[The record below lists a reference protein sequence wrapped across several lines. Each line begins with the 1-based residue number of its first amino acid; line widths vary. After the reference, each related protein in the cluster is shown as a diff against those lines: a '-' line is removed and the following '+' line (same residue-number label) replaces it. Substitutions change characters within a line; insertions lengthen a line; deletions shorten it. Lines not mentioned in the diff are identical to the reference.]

1 LKFKQSIYSS
11 TPKLF
16 TKKQNT
22 LILEWLK
29 VNITGKK
36 SVSFIVIVSLF
47 AVLISGCIGND
58 GELSS
63 NIAGPCSG
71 QVSSSGDE
79 FLILAPKML
88 FSGGES
94 SITMAAFSDNEP
106 VTRCV
111 EYTLTDEDSNEIPLV
126 QVSTSES
133 GNVVASFEVPDVEE
147 GTYVLT
153 AKPSGFDTEFKA
165 TVEVVKNN
173 PLFIETDKPI
183 YKPGQMIHGRI
194 LSLNNN
200 LIPVQE
206 NITVE
211 ITDAKGI
218 KVFKEELNSN
228 EYGVASFNLPLASEL
243 NLGTWKI
250 SAKAGGSSSMVDLQV
265 DKYVLPKFDVSLET
279 PQEWFL
285 VSDEITGTVSAN
297 YFFGKEVE
305 GDVLVEASRYVG
317 EWEQYATFSG
327 TLENGSVEFELP
339 EVEYATGTYGAGGQA
354 SLMLNVTVTD
364 TGNHSETTNKL
375 LTISEAPLVIQLI
388 PESSVIKPG
397 MPLQVLVVTKDPGG
411 NPVDTE
417 VTVETRIRDDS
428 YESTNDEF
436 TLNTDG
442 GVAMLELDIPND
454 STNLYMAAYADDAWV
469 SESLNAAYSPSASF
483 IHITQTSEGIPE
495 VGDIISFHVYST
507 NPGTVFY
514 DVFANGRT
522 VYSATSDESD
532 ISIPVTPQMSP
543 QAKVV
548 AYMINPNSEVSVDV
562 LPFDVEFSAQVDLT
576 SSFDTESA
584 EPGDNVTVDFDAGS
598 KSMIG
603 FSIVDESVY
612 ALSEG
617 RLNLKQVFDEL
628 EKRFMEPMSESHPY
642 WYMEGAYDAL
652 DNAGMVVMASPGI
665 EVPRSEVNDFEMDG
679 FAGGMVKG
687 EFVVADEAMEE
698 VAEMPTMEAPTD
710 SADSIPEEEGG
721 ELAEVQRV
729 RQFFPETW
737 VWMPELLTD
746 DAGLASLDLTAP
758 DSITTWRL
766 HAVSSGP
773 DGIGISE
780 SSLTVFQDFF
790 VDPDLPY
797 SVTRGE
803 TFPVQVQVYN
813 YLDTEQDVKLTLS
826 GADWFD
832 IIGDD
837 VQTVTVDA
845 NGVGYASFTIS
856 PTEVG
861 KKIIEITG
869 QTTERADAVRKD
881 IIVEAEGATR
891 ELVDNG
897 VLSNGS
903 VELDATLPADIV
915 PDSEKVL
922 VSFTPSI
929 VAQSISGVD
938 DLLGMPYGCGEQN
951 MMLFSTDVEVLR
963 YLKATG
969 QDNPE
974 VRAKAEMYIITGY
987 QRELTYRHNDG
998 SFSAFGES
1006 DESGSLWLTSFVLS
1020 QFSGAR
1026 DVTTIDENILS
1037 ESADWIESYQQED
1050 GSWEQVG
1057 FVIHQDMMGGV
1068 SGTYALTSYV
1078 TLALNEYGSASPVV
1092 MANAQKYLEDNLASQ
1107 DDPYALAIG
1116 TLVLQKLDSPFADKA
1131 LNDLL
1136 AISKQDDDGTYW
1148 GYGDGAVPMPYED
1161 IGYSYLV
1168 PSSKNVETTAYATL
1182 ALIEAKNPIAIS
1194 SLKWISAQRN
1204 SNGGFS
1210 STQDTVMAFRALM
1223 SAAASAGRDIDAT
1236 VHVIA
1241 DGTEIKS
1248 VEVNQQNFD
1257 VVQIIEIPEGTSEL
1271 KLEMEGTGDLNFQLV
1286 RRFNVILPDAIE
1298 QNEIEL
1304 DVEYDSTDV
1313 AVNDIVTVNARVKYN
1328 GIRGIAGSITSSGMM
1343 IVDLAVPTGFSP
1355 VPSSLEALKEENL
1368 ITRYEIAGRKVIL
1381 YIDDM
1386 QPGEELVLSMQV
1398 KALFPVKAIVSESK
1412 AYSYYNPEVVAE
1424 AKGMDVTVV

>member
-1 LKFKQSIYSS
+1 MNLK
-11 TPKLF
+11 
-16 TKKQNT
+16 
-22 LILEWLK
+22 
-29 VNITGKK
+29 GKK
-36 SVSFIVIVSLF
+36 TGSLIVIVSLF
-47 AVLISGCIGND
+47 AVIIAVIISGCIGGSD
-58 GELSS
+58 DLAS
-63 NIAGPCSG
+63 NIAGQCGG
-71 QVSSSGDE
+71 QVASSGDE

-94 SITMAAFSDNEP
+94 SVTMAAFSENQP
-106 VTRCV
+106 VERCV
-111 EYTLTDEDSNEIPLV
+111 EYTLTDSNSNEISLV
-126 QVSTSES
+126 QASTSDS

-147 GTYVLT
+147 GTYTLT
-153 AKPSGFDTEFKA
+153 AKPTGYDTEFEA
-165 TVEVVKNN
+165 TVEVVNNN

-183 YKPGQMIHGRI
+183 YKPGQTIHGRI

-200 LIPVQE
+200 LVPVQE
-206 NITVE
+206 DITVE
-211 ITDAKGI
+211 ITDSKGI
-218 KVFKEELNSN
+218 KVFKKELKSN
-228 EYGVASFNLPLASEL
+228 EYGVASFDLPLASEL
-243 NLGTWKI
+243 NLGTWKVT
-250 SAKAGGSSSMVDLQV
+250 ATAGDSSSMVDIQV

-327 TLENGSVEFELP
+327 TLKNGSVEFELP
-339 EVEYATGTYGAGGQA
+339 EVEYAAGTYGAGGQA

-364 TGNHSETTNKL
+364 TGNHSESTNKL
-375 LTISEAPLVIQLI
+375 LTISQSPLVIQLI
-388 PESSVIKPG
+388 PESSTIKPG
-397 MPLQVLVVTKDPGG
+397 MPLQVLVVTQDPGG

-417 VTVETRIRDDS
+417 VSVEARLSDDS

-436 TLNTDG
+436 TVSTDG
-442 GVAMLELDIPND
+442 GVAMIELEIPVNSTRLDI
-454 STNLYMAAYADDAWV
+454 SAHADDVWAN
-469 SESLNAAYSPSASF
+469 EELNAAYSPSASF
-483 IHITQTSEGIPE
+483 IHITQTSEGVPE
-495 VGDIISFHVYST
+495 VGDTISFHVYST
-507 NPGTVFY
+507 NPGTVYY

-532 ISIPVTPQMSP
+532 INIPVTPQMSP
-543 QAKVV
+543 QAKIVV
-548 AYMINPNSEVSVDV
+548 YMINPNSEVSVDV
-562 LPFDVEFSAQVDLT
+562 LPFDVEFSTRVDLS
-576 SSFDTESA
+576 SSFDTETA
-584 EPGDNVTVDFDAGS
+584 EPGENVTVGFDAGTR
-598 KSMIG
+598 SMIG

-617 RLNLKQVFDEL
+617 RFNLKQVFDEL
-628 EKRFMEPMSESHPY
+628 EKRFMEPMAESHPY
-642 WYMEGAYDAL
+642 WYQEGAYDII

-665 EVPRSEVNDFEMDG
+665 EVPRAEVEEFEVVAFAGAVDKAMDG
-679 FAGGMVKG
+679 IVM
-687 EFVVADEAMEE
+687 EEEAVEE
-698 VAEMPTMEAPTD
+698 VAEMPMMEEPTD
-710 SADSIPEEEGG
+710 SAEGDDGG

-766 HAVSSGP
+766 HAVSSSP
-773 DGIGISE
+773 EGIGISE

-803 TFPVQVQVYN
+803 QFPVQVQVYN
-813 YLDTEQDVKLTLS
+813 YLDDEQDVKLTLS
-826 GADWFD
+826 QADWFD

-861 KKIIEITG
+861 KQVVEITG
-869 QTTERADAVRKD
+869 QTTERADAVRKA

-891 ELVDNG
+891 EVVDNG

-915 PDSEKVL
+915 PDSEMIL

-929 VAQSISGVD
+929 VAQSINGVD

-987 QRELTYRHNDG
+987 QRELTYRHSDG

-1037 ESADWIESYQQED
+1037 ESADWIESHQLED
-1050 GSWEQVG
+1050 GSWEPVG

-1068 SGTYALTSYV
+1068 SGTYALTAYI
-1078 TLALNEYGSASPVV
+1078 TLALEEYGSASPDV
-1092 MANAQKYLEDNLASQ
+1092 MQKAQTYLEDNLASQ

-1116 TLVLQKLDSPFADKA
+1116 TLALQKINSSMADEA
-1131 LNDLL
+1131 LTELL
-1136 AISKQDDDGTYW
+1136 AISKKDDDGTYW
-1148 GYGDGAVPMPYED
+1148 GYGDGAVPAPHED
-1161 IGYSYLV
+1161 YGYGYMA

-1182 ALIEAKNPIAIS
+1182 ALIEANNPTATS
-1194 SLKWISAQRN
+1194 SLKWIAAQRN

-1223 SAAASAGRDIDAT
+1223 GAAASAGRDIDAT

-1241 DGTEIKS
+1241 DDTEIKS

-1257 VVQIIEIPEGTSEL
+1257 VVQIIEIPDGVSDVRLSLEGI
-1271 KLEMEGTGDLNFQLV
+1271 GDLNYQLV
-1286 RRFNVILPDAIE
+1286 RRFNVILPDVIE

-1313 AVNDIVTVNARVKYN
+1313 SVNDVVTVNAHIKYN
-1328 GIRGIAGSITSSGMM
+1328 GITGIDGTTSSSGMM

-1355 VPSSLEALKEENL
+1355 VASSLEATKASEEK
-1368 ITRYEIAGRKVIL
+1368 ITRYEIAGRKVIF

-1386 QPGEELVLSMQV
+1386 QPGEELDLSMQV
-1398 KALFPVKAIVSESK
+1398 QAKFPVKAIVSESK

-1424 AKGMDVTVV
+1424 AKGMNVTVV

>member
-1 LKFKQSIYSS
+1 MNLK
-11 TPKLF
+11 
-16 TKKQNT
+16 
-22 LILEWLK
+22 
-29 VNITGKK
+29 GKK
-36 SVSFIVIVSLF
+36 TGSLIVIVSLF
-47 AVLISGCIGND
+47 AVIISGCIGSNTD
-58 GELSS
+58 TGLPS
-63 NIAGPCSG
+63 NIAGPCG
-71 QVSSSGDE
+71 NQVSATGDE
-79 FLILAPKML
+79 FFILAPKML

-94 SITMAAFSDNEP
+94 SVTMAAFSENQP
-106 VTRCV
+106 VERCV
-111 EYTLTDEDSNEIPLV
+111 EYTLTDEDNNEITLV
-126 QVSTSES
+126 QASTSES
-133 GNVVASFEVPDVEE
+133 GNVVATFEVPDVEE

-153 AKPSGFDTEFKA
+153 AKPSGVETEFKA
-165 TVEVVKNN
+165 TVDVVKNN

-183 YKPGQMIHGRI
+183 YKPGQTIHGRI
-194 LSLNNN
+194 VSLNNN
-200 LIPVQE
+200 LVPVQE
-206 NITVE
+206 DITVE
-211 ITDAKGI
+211 IMDAKGI
-218 KVFKEELNSN
+218 KVFKEELRSN
-228 EYGVASFNLPLASEL
+228 EYGVVSFDLPLASEL
-243 NLGTWKI
+243 NLGTWKVT
-250 SAKAGGSSSMVDLQV
+250 AKAGDSSSMVDIQV

-327 TLENGSVEFELP
+327 TLENGTIEFELP
-339 EVEYATGTYGAGGQA
+339 EVEYAAGTYGAGGQA

-364 TGNHSETTNKL
+364 TGNHSESTNKL
-375 LTISEAPLVIQLI
+375 LTIAESPLVLQLI
-388 PESSVIKPG
+388 PESSTIKPG
-397 MPLQVLVVTKDPGG
+397 MPLQVLIVTKDPGG

-417 VTVETRIRDDS
+417 VTVETGLRDDT
-428 YESTNDEF
+428 YEYTNDEF
-436 TLNTDG
+436 TVNTEG
-442 GVAMLELDIPND
+442 GVSMLELDIPEN
-454 STNLYMAAYADDAWV
+454 STSLDISAHADDARAN
-469 SESLNAAYSPSASF
+469 EYLYAAYSPSASF
-483 IHITQTSEGIPE
+483 IHITQTSDGVPE
-495 VGDIISFHVYST
+495 VGDTISFHVYST

-522 VYSATSDESD
+522 VYSATSDAAD

-562 LPFDVEFSAQVDLT
+562 LPFDVEFSTQVDLS
-576 SSFDTESA
+576 SSFSSETA
-584 EPGDNVTVDFDAGS
+584 EPGDDVTVDFDAGS
-598 KSMIG
+598 RSMIG

-628 EKRFMEPMSESHPY
+628 EKRFMEPQAESHPS
-642 WYMEGAYDAL
+642 WYPEGAYDTL
-652 DNAGMVVMASPGI
+652 YNEGMVVMASPGI
-665 EVPRSEVNDFEMDG
+665 DVPQARYYDYQKTGREVAIDG
-679 FAGGMVKG
+679 ANFAGFMMDVEEEMVM
-687 EFVVADEAMEE
+687 DEAPMMEIPT
-698 VAEMPTMEAPTD
+698 VAETD
-710 SADSIPEEEGG
+710 SAPMAGGG

-746 DAGLASLDLTAP
+746 EKGLASVDLNAP

-766 HAVSSGP
+766 HAVSTGP
-773 DGIGISE
+773 EGIGISE

-803 TFPVQVQVYN
+803 EFPVQVQVYN
-813 YLDTEQDVKLTLS
+813 YLDAEQDVKLTLS
-826 GADWFD
+826 GAEWFR

-837 VQTVTVDA
+837 VQTVTVDG

-856 PTEVG
+856 PTKVG
-861 KKIIEITG
+861 KQIVEITG

-891 ELVDNG
+891 EIVDNG

-915 PDSEKVL
+915 SDSEKIL

-987 QRELTYRHNDG
+987 QRELTYRHSDG

-1026 DVTTIDENILS
+1026 DVTTIDESILS
-1037 ESADWIESYQQED
+1037 DSADWIESYQQED

-1068 SGTYALTSYV
+1068 SGTYALTAYT
-1078 TLALNEYGSASPVV
+1078 TLALEEYGSASPVV
-1092 MANAQKYLEDNLASQ
+1092 MAKAQKYLEDNLAGQ

-1116 TLVLQKLDSPFADKA
+1116 TLALQKLNSPVADEA
-1131 LNDLL
+1131 LTELL
-1136 AISKQDDDGTYW
+1136 AISKQDDDGMYW
-1148 GYGDGAVPMPYED
+1148 GYGSGDVKLPYEYG
-1161 IGYSYLV
+1161 GYGFIA

-1182 ALIEAKNPIAIS
+1182 ALIEANNPSATS
-1194 SLKWISAQRN
+1194 SLKWIAAQRN

-1241 DGTEIKS
+1241 DGTEIRS
-1248 VEVNQQNFD
+1248 VEVNPKNFD
-1257 VVQIIEIPEGTSEL
+1257 VVQIIEIPDGTSKVEL
-1271 KLEMEGTGDLNFQLV
+1271 ELEGTGDLNYQLV
-1286 RRFNVILPDAIE
+1286 RRFNVILPDVVE

-1313 AVNDIVTVNARVKYN
+1313 SVNDIVTVNAHIKYN
-1328 GIRGIAGSITSSGMM
+1328 GITGIDGTTSSSGMM

-1355 VPSSLEALKEENL
+1355 VTSSLEAAKASEDK
-1368 ITRYEIAGRKVIL
+1368 ITRYEIAGRKVIF

-1386 QPGEELVLSMQV
+1386 QPGEELNFNMQV
-1398 KALFPVKAIVSESK
+1398 QALFPVKAVVSESK

-1424 AKGMDVTVV
+1424 VKGMNVTVV

>member
-1 LKFKQSIYSS
+1 MNF
-11 TPKLF
+11 
-16 TKKQNT
+16 
-22 LILEWLK
+22 
-29 VNITGKK
+29 TGKK
-36 SVSFIVIVSLF
+36 KGSLILLVSMATIF
-47 AVLISGCIGND
+47 AALISGCIGSNTD
-58 GELSS
+58 TGLPS
-63 NIAGPCSG
+63 NIAGPCG
-71 QVSSSGDE
+71 NQVSATGDE
-79 FLILAPKML
+79 FFILAPKML

-94 SITMAAFSDNEP
+94 SVTMAAFSDNEP
-106 VTRCV
+106 VERCV
-111 EYTLTDEDSNEIPLV
+111 EYTLTDENDNEVTLV
-126 QVSTSES
+126 QASTSES
-133 GNVVASFEVPDVEE
+133 GNVVATFEVPDVEE

-153 AKPSGFDTEFKA
+153 AKPSGVETEFKA
-165 TVEVVKNN
+165 TVDVVKNN

-183 YKPGQMIHGRI
+183 YKPGQTIHGRI
-194 LSLNNN
+194 VSLNNN
-200 LIPVQE
+200 LVPVQE

-211 ITDAKGI
+211 IMDAKGI
-218 KVFKEELNSN
+218 KVFKEELRSN
-228 EYGVASFNLPLASEL
+228 EYGVVSFDLPLASEL
-243 NLGTWKI
+243 NLGTWKVT
-250 SAKAGGSSSMVDLQV
+250 AKAGDSSSMVDIQV

-285 VSDEITGTVSAN
+285 VSDEITGTVSAS

-317 EWEQYATFSG
+317 EWEKYATFSS
-327 TLENGSVEFELP
+327 TLENGTIEFELP
-339 EVEYATGTYGAGGQA
+339 EVEYAAGTYGAGGQA

-364 TGNHSETTNKL
+364 TGNHSESTNKL
-375 LTISEAPLVIQLI
+375 LTIAESPLVLQLI
-388 PESSVIKPG
+388 PESSTIKPG
-397 MPLQVLVVTKDPGG
+397 MPLQVLIVTKDPGG

-417 VTVETRIRDDS
+417 VTVETGLRDDT
-428 YESTNDEF
+428 YEYTNDEF
-436 TLNTDG
+436 TVNTEG
-442 GVAMLELDIPND
+442 GVSMLELDIPEN
-454 STNLYMAAYADDAWV
+454 STSLDISAHADDARAN
-469 SESLNAAYSPSASF
+469 EYLYAAYSPSASF
-483 IHITQTSEGIPE
+483 IHITQTSDGVPE
-495 VGDIISFHVYST
+495 VGDTISFHVYST

-522 VYSATSDESD
+522 VYSATSDEAD

-543 QAKVV
+543 QAKVI

-562 LPFDVEFSAQVDLT
+562 LPFDVEFSTQVDLS
-576 SSFDTESA
+576 SSFSSETA
-584 EPGDNVTVDFDAGS
+584 EPGDDVTVDFDAGS
-598 KSMIG
+598 KAMIG

-628 EKRFMEPMSESHPY
+628 EKRFMEPQAESHPS
-642 WYMEGAYDAL
+642 WYSEGAYDTL
-652 DNAGMVVMASPGI
+652 YNEGMVVMASPGI
-665 EVPRSEVNDFEMDG
+665 DVPQARYYDYQKTGREVAIDG
-679 FAGGMVKG
+679 ANFAGFMMDVEEEMVM
-687 EFVVADEAMEE
+687 DEAPMMEIPTE
-698 VAEMPTMEAPTD
+698 EAVAEPMAG
-710 SADSIPEEEGG
+710 GG

-746 DAGLASLDLTAP
+746 ENGLASVDLNAP
-758 DSITTWRL
+758 DSITTWRM
-766 HAVSSGP
+766 HAVSTGP
-773 DGIGISE
+773 EGIGISE
-780 SSLTVFQDFF
+780 SSFTVFQDFF

-803 TFPVQVQVYN
+803 EFPVQVQVYN

-826 GADWFD
+826 GADWFR

-837 VQTVTVDA
+837 VQTVTVDG

-856 PTEVG
+856 PTKVG
-861 KKIIEITG
+861 KQIVEITG

-891 ELVDNG
+891 EIVDNG

-915 PDSEKVL
+915 SDSEKIL

-987 QRELTYRHNDG
+987 QRELTYRHSDG
-998 SFSAFGES
+998 SFSAFGET

-1026 DVTTIDENILS
+1026 DITTIDESILS
-1037 ESADWIESYQQED
+1037 DSANWIESYQQED

-1068 SGTYALTSYV
+1068 SGTYALTAYT
-1078 TLALNEYGSASPVV
+1078 TLALEEYGSASPVV
-1092 MANAQKYLEDNLASQ
+1092 MAKAQKYLEDNLAGQ

-1116 TLVLQKLDSPFADKA
+1116 TLALQKLNSPVADEA
-1131 LNDLL
+1131 LTELL
-1136 AISKQDDDGTYW
+1136 AISKQDDDGMYW
-1148 GYGDGAVPMPYED
+1148 GYGSGDVKLPYEYG
-1161 IGYSYLV
+1161 GYGFIA

-1182 ALIEAKNPIAIS
+1182 ALIEAKNPSATS
-1194 SLKWISAQRN
+1194 SLKWIAAQRN

-1210 STQDTVMAFRALM
+1210 STQDTVMAFRALT

-1241 DGTEIKS
+1241 DGTEIRS
-1248 VEVNQQNFD
+1248 VEVNPKNFD
-1257 VVQIIEIPEGTSEL
+1257 VVQIIEIPGGTSKVEL
-1271 KLEMEGTGDLNFQLV
+1271 ELEGTGDLNYQLV
-1286 RRFNVILPDAIE
+1286 RRFNVILPDVIE

-1313 AVNDIVTVNARVKYN
+1313 SVNDIVTVNAHIKYN
-1328 GIRGIAGSITSSGMM
+1328 GITGIDGATSSSGMM

-1355 VPSSLEALKEENL
+1355 VASILELTKASEDK
-1368 ITRYEIAGRKVIL
+1368 ITRYEIAGRKVIF

-1386 QPGEELVLSMQV
+1386 QPGEELNFSMQV
-1398 KALFPVKAIVSESK
+1398 QALFPVKAVVSESK

-1424 AKGMDVTVV
+1424 VKGMNVTVV

>member
-1 LKFKQSIYSS
+1 MNL
-11 TPKLF
+11 
-16 TKKQNT
+16 
-22 LILEWLK
+22 
-29 VNITGKK
+29 TGKK
-36 SVSFIVIVSLF
+36 AVSFIVIVSLF
-47 AVLISGCIGND
+47 AVIISGCIGDD

-63 NIAGPCSG
+63 NIAGPCTD
-71 QVSSSGDE
+71 QLASSGDE

-94 SITMAAFSDNEP
+94 SVTMAAFSDSEP
-106 VTRCV
+106 VVRCV
-111 EYTLTDEDSNEIPLV
+111 EYTLTDEDNNEIALV
-126 QVSTSES
+126 QASTSEE

-147 GTYVLT
+147 GSYVLT

-165 TVEVVKNN
+165 TVEVVRNN

-183 YKPGQMIHGRI
+183 YKPGQTIHGRI

-200 LIPVQE
+200 LVPVQE

-218 KVFKEELNSN
+218 KVFKEELDSN
-228 EYGVASFNLPLASEL
+228 EYGVASFDLPLASEL
-243 NLGTWKI
+243 NLGTWKVV
-250 SAKAGGSSSMVDLQV
+250 ATAGDSSSNVDIQV

-285 VSDEITGTVSAN
+285 VSDEIIGTVSAN

-327 TLENGSVEFELP
+327 TLEDGLIEFELP
-339 EVEYATGTYGAGGQA
+339 EVEYAAGTYGAGGQA

-364 TGNHSETTNKL
+364 TGNHSESTNKL
-375 LTISEAPLVIQLI
+375 LTISESPIVLQLI
-388 PESSVIKPG
+388 PESSTIKPG
-397 MPLQVLVVTKDPGG
+397 MPLQVLVVTKDPAGE
-411 NPVDTE
+411 PIDAD
-417 VTVETRIRDDS
+417 VTVETRLRDES
-428 YESTNDEF
+428 YEYTYDEYDMV
-436 TLNTDG
+436 TENG
-442 GVAMLELDIPND
+442 IAMLELDIPND
-454 STNLYMAAYADDAWV
+454 STNLYMDAYVDDGNAWT

-483 IHITQTSEGIPE
+483 IHISQTSDGVPE
-495 VGDIISFHVYST
+495 VGDTISFHVYST
-507 NPGTVFY
+507 NPGTVYY
-514 DVFANGRT
+514 DIFANGRT

-532 ISIPVTPQMSP
+532 ISIPVTLQMSP
-543 QAKVV
+543 QAKIV

-562 LPFDVEFSAQVDLT
+562 LPFDVEFSTQVDLS
-576 SSFDTESA
+576 SSFSSGMA
-584 EPGDNVTVDFDAGS
+584 EPGDDVTVDFDAGS
-598 KSMIG
+598 QSMIG

-628 EKRFMEPMSESHPY
+628 EKRFMEPMAESHPY
-642 WYMEGAYDAL
+642 WYSEGAYDTL

-665 EVPRSEVNDFEMDG
+665 EVPRSDVPEYEMVAFAGAVDKAMDG
-679 FAGGMVKG
+679 IVL
-687 EFVVADEAMEE
+687 EEVADEE
-698 VAEMPTMEAPTD
+698 VAEAPMMEAIPTEED
-710 SADSIPEEEGG
+710 SDDMGEGG

-746 DAGLASLDLTAP
+746 DAGLASVDLTAP

-773 DGIGISE
+773 EGIGISE

-803 TFPVQVQVYN
+803 EFPVQVQVYN
-813 YLDTEQDVKLTLS
+813 YLDTEQDVRLTLS
-826 GADWFD
+826 GAEWFD

-861 KKIIEITG
+861 KQLVEITG

-903 VELDATLPADIV
+903 VELDTTLPEGIV

-987 QRELTYRHNDG
+987 QRELTYRHSDG

-1020 QFSGAR
+1020 QFSAAR
-1026 DVTTIDENILS
+1026 DVTTIDETILY
-1037 ESADWIESYQQED
+1037 EAADWIESYQQED

-1068 SGTYALTSYV
+1068 SGTYALTAYV
-1078 TLALNEYGSASPVV
+1078 TLALDEYGSASPVV
-1092 MANAQKYLEDNLASQ
+1092 MANAQKYLEDNLGDQ

-1116 TLVLQKLDSPFADKA
+1116 TLALQKLDSPFADEA

-1136 AISKQDDDGTYW
+1136 AISKQDDAGTYW
-1148 GYGDGAVPMPYED
+1148 GYGEGAVPMPYD
-1161 IGYSYLV
+1161 DFGYSYIA

-1182 ALIEAKNPIAIS
+1182 ALIEAKNPTAIS

-1241 DGTEIKS
+1241 DGTEIRS
-1248 VEVNQQNFD
+1248 VDVNQQNFD
-1257 VVQIIEIPEGTSEL
+1257 VVQIIEIPEGTSGIT
-1271 KLEMEGTGDLNFQLV
+1271 LEMDGTGDLSYQLV
-1286 RRFNVILPDAIE
+1286 RRFNVILPDVIE
-1298 QNEIEL
+1298 YNEIEL
-1304 DVEYDSTDV
+1304 DVDYDSTDV
-1313 AVNDIVTVNARVKYN
+1313 AVNDIVTVNATVKYN
-1328 GIRGIAGSITSSGMM
+1328 GIQGIDGSISSSGMM

-1355 VPSSLEALKEENL
+1355 VSSSLEAARDNEDK
-1368 ITRYEIAGRKVIL
+1368 ITRYEIAGRKVIF

-1386 QPGEELVLSMQV
+1386 QPGEVLNFSMQV
-1398 KALFPVKAIVSESK
+1398 QALFPVKAVVSESK

-1424 AKGMDVTVV
+1424 VKGMDVTVV

>member
-1 LKFKQSIYSS
+1 MNF
-11 TPKLF
+11 
-16 TKKQNT
+16 
-22 LILEWLK
+22 
-29 VNITGKK
+29 TGKNT
-36 SVSFIVIVSLF
+36 VSFIALVSLF
-47 AVLISGCIGND
+47 AVLISGCIGSD
-58 GELSS
+58 TGGSGFSS
-63 NIAGPCSG
+63 SIAGPCSD
-71 QVSSSGDE
+71 QLASSGDE

-94 SITMAAFSDNEP
+94 SVTMAAFSDNQP

-111 EYTLTDEDSNEIPLV
+111 EYTLTDEDNNEITLLAA
-126 QVSTSES
+126 STSDS
-133 GNVVASFEVPDVEE
+133 GNVVASFEVPDVE
-147 GTYVLT
+147 GGSYVLT

-183 YKPGQMIHGRI
+183 YKPGQTIHGRI

-200 LIPVQE
+200 LIPVGE
-206 NITVE
+206 DITIE
-211 ITDAKGI
+211 ITDAKSI
-218 KVFKEELNSN
+218 KVFKEELSSN
-228 EYGVASFNLPLASEL
+228 EYGVASFDLPLASEL

-250 SAKAGGSSSMVDLQV
+250 IATAGDSSSNVDIQV

-279 PQEWFL
+279 AQEWFL
-285 VSDEITGTVSAN
+285 VSDEITGTVSGN

-327 TLENGSVEFELP
+327 TLEEGTVEFELP
-339 EVEYATGTYGAGGQA
+339 AVEYAAGTYGAGGQA

-375 LTISEAPLVIQLI
+375 LTISESPLVIQLI
-388 PESSVIKPG
+388 PESSSIKPG
-397 MPLQVLVVTKDPGG
+397 MPLQVLLVTKDPGG
-411 NPVDTE
+411 NSVDAE
-417 VTVETRIRDDS
+417 VTVESRIRDDS
-428 YESTNDEF
+428 YDITRDEE
-436 TLNTDG
+436 TVATEG
-442 GVAMLELDIPND
+442 GVAMLEYDIPNN
-454 STNLYMAAYADDAWV
+454 TNHLFIDAYADDAGA

-483 IHITQTSEGIPE
+483 IHITQTSEGVPE
-495 VGDIISFHVYST
+495 VGDTISLRVYST

-522 VYSATSDESD
+522 VYSATSDEPD

-562 LPFDVEFSAQVDLT
+562 LPFDVEFSTQVDLS

-628 EKRFMEPMSESHPY
+628 EKHFMEPMAESHPS
-642 WYMEGAYDAL
+642 WYMEGAYDTL
-652 DNAGMVVMASPGI
+652 ENAGMVVMSSPGI
-665 EVPRSEVNDFEMDG
+665 EVPHSELDEVRFDNAK
-679 FAGGMVKG
+679 FAGFGMEVDAAMDDMVM
-687 EFVVADEAMEE
+687 EEEVVEAPMMEAIPTEEAADEDMA
-698 VAEMPTMEAPTD
+698 
-710 SADSIPEEEGG
+710 EGG

-737 VWMPELLTD
+737 LWMPELLTD

-773 DGIGISE
+773 EGIGISE
-780 SSLTVFQDFF
+780 SSMAVFQDFF

-803 TFPVQVQVYN
+803 EFPVQVQVYN

-837 VQTVTVDA
+837 VEEVTVDA

-861 KKIIEITG
+861 KHIVEITG
-869 QTTERADAVRKD
+869 QTTKRADAVRKD
-881 IIVEAEGATR
+881 MIVEAEGATR
-891 ELVDNG
+891 ELVNNG

-903 VELDATLPADIV
+903 VGLDTSLPEGIV

-987 QRELTYRHNDG
+987 QRELTYRHSDG

-1037 ESADWIESYQQED
+1037 EAADWIESHQQED

-1057 FVIHQDMMGGV
+1057 FVIHQDMMGGL
-1068 SGTYALTSYV
+1068 SGTYALTAYT

-1092 MANAQKYLEDNLASQ
+1092 MANAQKYLEDNLGSQ

-1116 TLVLQKLDSPFADKA
+1116 TLVLQKLNSSFADEA

-1136 AISKQDDDGTYW
+1136 AIAKQDDDGTYW
-1148 GYGDGAVPMPYED
+1148 GYGDGAVPLPYEHGD
-1161 IGYSYLV
+1161 YSYMA

-1182 ALIEAKNPIAIS
+1182 AMIEAKNPTAIS

-1271 KLEMEGTGDLNFQLV
+1271 ELEMEGTGDLNYQLV
-1286 RRFNVILPDAIE
+1286 RRFNIILPDVVE

-1304 DVEYDSTDV
+1304 DVQYDSTDV

-1328 GIRGIAGSITSSGMM
+1328 GIRGIGGSITSSGMM

-1355 VPSSLEALKEENL
+1355 VSSSLEALKEENL

-1386 QPGEELVLSMQV
+1386 QSGEELTLSMQV

>member
-1 LKFKQSIYSS
+1 MES
-11 TPKLF
+11 
-16 TKKQNT
+16 
-22 LILEWLK
+22 
-29 VNITGKK
+29 TGKK
-36 SVSFIVIVSLF
+36 LLSFIVIVSLF
-47 AVLISGCIGND
+47 AVSISGCIGND
-58 GELSS
+58 TELSS
-63 NIAGPCSG
+63 SIAGPCSG
-71 QVSSSGDE
+71 QLASSGDE

-94 SITMAAFSDNEP
+94 SITMAAFSDNKP
-106 VTRCV
+106 VERCV
-111 EYTLTDEDSNEIPLV
+111 EYTLTDKDNNEIPLV
-126 QVSTSES
+126 QASTSDS
-133 GNVVASFEVPDVEE
+133 GNAVASFEVPDVEE
-147 GTYVLT
+147 GTYTLT
-153 AKPSGFDTEFKA
+153 AKPAGYDTEFEA
-165 TVEVVKNN
+165 TVEVVNNN

-183 YKPGQMIHGRI
+183 YRPGQTIHGRI

-200 LIPVQE
+200 LVPVQE

-218 KVFKEELNSN
+218 KVFKEEIDSN
-228 EYGVASFNLPLASEL
+228 EYGVASFDLPLASEL
-243 NLGTWKI
+243 NLGTWKV
-250 SAKAGGSSSMVDLQV
+250 SATAGDSSSMVDIQV

-279 PQEWFL
+279 SQEWFL

-297 YFFGKEVE
+297 YFFGKDVE
-305 GDVLVEASRYVG
+305 GDVLIEASRYVG

-327 TLENGSVEFELP
+327 SLEYGSIDFELP
-339 EVEYATGTYGAGGQA
+339 AVEYAAGTYGAGGQA

-375 LTISEAPLVIQLI
+375 LTISSSPLVIQLI
-388 PESSVIKPG
+388 PESGTIKPG

-411 NPVDTE
+411 EPVDTE
-417 VTVETRIRDDS
+417 VTVETRLRDDS
-428 YESTNDEF
+428 YGSTNEEY
-436 TLNTDG
+436 TVNTEG
-442 GVAMLELDIPND
+442 GVAMLEMDILNN
-454 STNLYMAAYADDAWV
+454 STNLYMSAYADDAWA

-483 IHITQTSEGIPE
+483 IHITQTSDGVPE
-495 VGDIISFHVYST
+495 VGDTISFHVYST
-507 NPGTVFY
+507 NPGTVYY

-543 QAKVV
+543 QAKVF

-562 LPFDVEFSAQVDLT
+562 LPFDVEFSTQVDLS
-576 SSFDTESA
+576 SSFDTDTA
-584 EPGDNVTVDFDAGS
+584 EPGDNITVDFDAGS
-598 KSMIG
+598 RSMIG

-628 EKRFMEPMSESHPY
+628 EKRFMEPMAESHPNR
-642 WYMEGAYDAL
+642 YMEGVYDTL

-665 EVPRSEVNDFEMDG
+665 EVPQSESEDGDMNG

-687 EFVVADEAMEE
+687 MVAMDDAMEE
-698 VAEMPTMEAPTD
+698 EIAEAPMVQTTAD
-710 SADSIPEEEGG
+710 SADNSARDSGSG
-721 ELAEVQRV
+721 DLAEVQRV

-766 HAVSSGP
+766 HAVSSSP
-773 DGIGISE
+773 EGIGISE
-780 SSLTVFQDFF
+780 SSLIVFQDFF

-803 TFPVQVQVYN
+803 QFPVQVQVYN

-826 GADWFD
+826 KADWFD

-861 KKIIEITG
+861 KNIIEITG

-891 ELVDNG
+891 EIVDNG

-903 VELDATLPADIV
+903 VELDATLPVDIV

-987 QRELTYRHNDG
+987 QRELTYRHSDG

-1006 DESGSLWLTSFVLS
+1006 DGSGSLWLTSFVLS
-1020 QFSGAR
+1020 QFSGAK

-1037 ESADWIESYQQED
+1037 ESAEWIESHQMED
-1050 GSWEQVG
+1050 GSWEPVG
-1057 FVIHQDMMGGV
+1057 FVVHQDMMGGV
-1068 SGTYALTSYV
+1068 SGTYALTAYT
-1078 TLALNEYGSASPVV
+1078 TLALEEYGSASPGV
-1092 MANAQKYLEDNLASQ
+1092 MAKAQTYLEDNLESQ

-1116 TLVLQKLDSPFADKA
+1116 TLALQKLNSSMADEA
-1131 LNDLL
+1131 LTDLL
-1136 AISKQDDDGTYW
+1136 AISRQDDDGTYW

-1161 IGYSYLV
+1161 VGYSYMS

-1182 ALIEAKNPIAIS
+1182 AMIEANNPTATS
-1194 SLKWISAQRN
+1194 SLKWIAAQRN

-1210 STQDTVMAFRALM
+1210 STQDTVLAFRALM

-1241 DGTEIKS
+1241 DDTEIKS

-1257 VVQIIEIPEGTSEL
+1257 VVQIIDIPEDVSNVS
-1271 KLEMEGTGDLNFQLV
+1271 LEMEGTGDLNYQLV
-1286 RRFNVILPDAIE
+1286 RRFNVILPDVVE

-1304 DVEYDSTDV
+1304 NVTYDSTDV
-1313 AVNDIVTVNARVKYN
+1313 AVNDIVTVNAHVKYN
-1328 GIRGIAGSITSSGMM
+1328 GIQGIDGSASSSGMM

-1355 VPSSLEALKEENL
+1355 VSSGLDALKEEGI
-1368 ITRYEIAGRKVIL
+1368 ITRYEIAGRKVIY

-1386 QPGEELVLSMQV
+1386 QPGEELDLSMQV
-1398 KALFPVKAIVSESK
+1398 QALFPVKAIVSESK

-1424 AKGMDVTVV
+1424 AKGMNVTVV

>member
-1 LKFKQSIYSS
+1 MNF
-11 TPKLF
+11 
-16 TKKQNT
+16 
-22 LILEWLK
+22 
-29 VNITGKK
+29 TGKK
-36 SVSFIVIVSLF
+36 TVSFIVIVSLF

-58 GELSS
+58 TVNSGLPSS
-63 NIAGPCSG
+63 IAGPCSG
-71 QVSSSGDE
+71 QVASSGDE

-94 SITMAAFSDNEP
+94 SVTMAAFSDNQP
-106 VTRCV
+106 VARCV
-111 EYTLTDEDSNEIPLV
+111 EYTLTDEDNNEITLI
-126 QVSTSES
+126 QASTSES

-165 TVEVVKNN
+165 TVEVVNNN

-183 YKPGQMIHGRI
+183 YKPGQTIHGRI

-200 LIPVQE
+200 LIPVE
-206 NITVE
+206 EDITVE

-218 KVFKEELNSN
+218 KVFKEELSSN
-228 EYGVASFNLPLASEL
+228 EYGVASFDLPLASEL

-250 SAKAGGSSSMVDLQV
+250 IATAGDSSSNVDIQV

-305 GDVLVEASRYVG
+305 GEVLVEASRYVG

-327 TLENGSVEFELP
+327 TLEGGTIEFELP
-339 EVEYATGTYGAGGQA
+339 AVKYAAGTYGAGGQA

-364 TGNHSETTNKL
+364 TGNHSETSNKL
-375 LTISEAPLVIQLI
+375 LTISESPLVIQLI
-388 PESSVIKPG
+388 PESSTIKPG
-397 MPLQVLVVTKDPGG
+397 MPLQVLLVTKDPGG
-411 NPVDTE
+411 NPVDAE
-417 VTVETRIRDDS
+417 VTVETRVRDDS
-428 YESTNDEF
+428 YDITENEETVTTE
-436 TLNTDG
+436 G
-442 GVAMLELDIPND
+442 GVAMLEYDIPNN
-454 STNLYMAAYADDAWV
+454 TNRFFIDAYADDAMA

-483 IHITQTSEGIPE
+483 IHITQTSEGVPE
-495 VGDIISFHVYST
+495 VGDTISFRVYST

-522 VYSATSDESD
+522 VYSATSDEPD
-532 ISIPVTPQMSP
+532 INIPVTPQMSP

-562 LPFDVEFSAQVDLT
+562 LPFDVEFSTQVDLG
-576 SSFDTESA
+576 SSFDSETV

-598 KSMIG
+598 RSMIG

-628 EKRFMEPMSESHPY
+628 EKRFMEPMAESHPS
-642 WYMEGAYDAL
+642 WYVEGAYDTL
-652 DNAGMVVMASPGI
+652 ESAGMVVMSSPGI
-665 EVPRSEVNDFEMDG
+665 DVPRSTSIGIDNAK
-679 FAGGMVKG
+679 FAGFGMEVDAVMDDM
-687 EFVVADEAMEE
+687 VVEEEAMM
-698 VAEMPTMEAPTD
+698 EMPAMAAEPTD
-710 SADSIPEEEGG
+710 SAGEDIGEGG

-746 DAGLASLDLTAP
+746 DAGLASLGLTAP

-773 DGIGISE
+773 EGIGISE

-803 TFPVQVQVYN
+803 EFPVQVQVYN

-861 KKIIEITG
+861 KHIVEITG
-869 QTTERADAVRKD
+869 QTTKRADAVRKD
-881 IIVEAEGATR
+881 MIVEAEGATR

-903 VELDATLPADIV
+903 VELDTTLPADIV
-915 PDSEKVL
+915 QDSEKVL

-974 VRAKAEMYIITGY
+974 MRAKAEMYIITGY

-1037 ESADWIESYQQED
+1037 ESADWIESHQQED

-1068 SGTYALTSYV
+1068 SGTYALTAYV
-1078 TLALNEYGSASPVV
+1078 TLALDEYGAASPVV

-1116 TLVLQKLDSPFADKA
+1116 TLVLQKLNSPFADEA

-1136 AISKQDDDGTYW
+1136 AIAKQDDDGTYW
-1148 GYGDGAVPMPYED
+1148 GYGDGNVPMPYEYG
-1161 IGYSYLV
+1161 GYGFIA

-1182 ALIEAKNPIAIS
+1182 AMIEARNPTAIS

-1241 DGTEIKS
+1241 DGTEIRS
-1248 VEVNQQNFD
+1248 VDVNQQNFD

-1271 KLEMEGTGDLNFQLV
+1271 KLEMEGTGDLNYQLV
-1286 RRFNVILPDAIE
+1286 RRFNVILPEVTE
-1298 QNEIEL
+1298 QDEIEL

-1313 AVNDIVTVNARVKYN
+1313 AVNDIVTVNAHVKYN

-1355 VPSSLEALKEENL
+1355 VSSSLELLKEEAL

-1386 QPGEELVLSMQV
+1386 QPGEELNLSMQV
-1398 KALFPVKAIVSESK
+1398 RALFPVKAIVSESK

-1424 AKGMDVTVV
+1424 AKGMNVTVV

>member
-1 LKFKQSIYSS
+1 MNF
-11 TPKLF
+11 
-16 TKKQNT
+16 
-22 LILEWLK
+22 
-29 VNITGKK
+29 TGKK
-36 SVSFIVIVSLF
+36 TVSFITLVSIL
-47 AVLISGCIGND
+47 AVLMSGCIGSD
-58 GELSS
+58 TGDSGLPSS
-63 NIAGPCSG
+63 IAGPCSD
-71 QVSSSGDE
+71 QLASSGDE

-94 SITMAAFSDNEP
+94 SVTMAAFSDNQP
-106 VTRCV
+106 VARCV
-111 EYTLTDEDSNEIPLV
+111 EYTLTDEDNNEITLV
-126 QVSTSES
+126 QASTSES

-147 GTYVLT
+147 GTYLLT
-153 AKPSGFDTEFKA
+153 AKPSGFNTEFKA
-165 TVEVVKNN
+165 TVEVVNNN

-183 YKPGQMIHGRI
+183 YKPGQTIHGRI

-200 LIPVQE
+200 LIPVE
-206 NITVE
+206 EDITVE

-218 KVFKEELNSN
+218 KVFKEELSSN
-228 EYGVASFNLPLASEL
+228 EYGVGSFDLPLASEL

-250 SAKAGGSSSMVDLQV
+250 IATAGDSSSNVDIQV

-327 TLENGSVEFELP
+327 TIEDGTIEFELP
-339 EVEYATGTYGAGGQA
+339 AVEYAAGTYGAGGQA

-364 TGNHSETTNKL
+364 TGNHSETSNKL
-375 LTISEAPLVIQLI
+375 LTISESPLVIQLI
-388 PESSVIKPG
+388 PESSTIKPG
-397 MPLQVLVVTKDPGG
+397 MPLQVLLVTKDPGG
-411 NPVDTE
+411 NPVDAE
-417 VTVETRIRDDS
+417 VTVKTRVRDDS
-428 YESTNDEF
+428 YDITENEETVTTE
-436 TLNTDG
+436 G
-442 GVAMLELDIPND
+442 GVATLEYDIPNN
-454 STNLYMAAYADDAWV
+454 TNRFFIDAYADDAMA

-483 IHITQTSEGIPE
+483 IHITQTSEGVPE
-495 VGDIISFHVYST
+495 VGDTISFRVYST

-522 VYSATSDESD
+522 VYSATSDEPD
-532 ISIPVTPQMSP
+532 INIPVTPQMSP

-548 AYMINPNSEVSVDV
+548 AYMINPNGEVSVDV
-562 LPFDVEFSAQVDLT
+562 LPFDVEFSTQVDLG
-576 SSFDTESA
+576 SSFDSETV
-584 EPGDNVTVDFDAGS
+584 EPGDNVTVGFDAGS
-598 KSMIG
+598 RSMIG

-628 EKRFMEPMSESHPY
+628 EKRFMEPMAESHPS
-642 WYMEGAYDAL
+642 WYVEGAYDTL
-652 DNAGMVVMASPGI
+652 KNTGMVVMASPGI
-665 EVPRSEVNDFEMDG
+665 DVPRSTSIGIDNAK
-679 FAGGMVKG
+679 FAGFGMEVDAVMDDM
-687 EFVVADEAMEE
+687 VVEEEAMM
-698 VAEMPTMEAPTD
+698 EMPAMAAEPTD
-710 SADSIPEEEGG
+710 SAEEDIGEGG

-737 VWMPELLTD
+737 IWMPELLTD
-746 DAGLASLDLTAP
+746 EAGLASLDLTAP

-766 HAVSSGP
+766 HAVSSGAE
-773 DGIGISE
+773 GIGISE

-803 TFPVQVQVYN
+803 EFPVQVQVYN

-837 VQTVTVDA
+837 VQEVTVDA

-861 KKIIEITG
+861 KHIVEITG
-869 QTTERADAVRKD
+869 QTTKRADAVRKD
-881 IIVEAEGATR
+881 MIVEAEGATR

-903 VELDATLPADIV
+903 VELDTTLPADIV
-915 PDSEKVL
+915 QDSEKVL

-974 VRAKAEMYIITGY
+974 MRAKAEMYIITGY

-1037 ESADWIESYQQED
+1037 ESADWIESHQQED

-1068 SGTYALTSYV
+1068 SGTYALTAYV
-1078 TLALNEYGSASPVV
+1078 TLALDEYGAANPVV

-1116 TLVLQKLDSPFADKA
+1116 TLVLQKLNSPFADEA

-1136 AISKQDDDGTYW
+1136 AISKQDEDGTYW
-1148 GYGDGAVPMPYED
+1148 GYGDGNVPMPYEYG
-1161 IGYSYLV
+1161 GYGFIA

-1182 ALIEAKNPIAIS
+1182 AMIEARNPTAIS

-1223 SAAASAGRDIDAT
+1223 SAAASAGRDINAT

-1241 DGTEIKS
+1241 DGTEIRS
-1248 VEVNQQNFD
+1248 VDINQQNFD
-1257 VVQIIEIPEGTSEL
+1257 VVQIIEIPSGTSEL
-1271 KLEMEGTGDLNFQLV
+1271 KLEMEGTGDLNYQLV
-1286 RRFNVILPDAIE
+1286 RRFNIILPEITE
-1298 QNEIEL
+1298 QDEIEL

-1313 AVNDIVTVNARVKYN
+1313 AVNDIVTVNAHVKYN

-1355 VPSSLEALKEENL
+1355 VSSSLELLKEEAL

-1386 QPGEELVLSMQV
+1386 QPGEELDLSMQV
-1398 KALFPVKAIVSESK
+1398 RALFPVKAIVSESK

-1424 AKGMDVTVV
+1424 AKGMNVTVV

>member
-1 LKFKQSIYSS
+1 MN
-11 TPKLF
+11 F
-16 TKKQNT
+16 TVKNKRS
-22 LILEWLK
+22 LILL
-29 VNITGKK
+29 
-36 SVSFIVIVSLF
+36 VSMATVF
-47 AVLISGCIGND
+47 AALISGCIGNNTD
-58 GELSS
+58 TSLPS
-63 NIAGPCSG
+63 NIANPCSG
-71 QVSSSGDE
+71 QVSSAGDE
-79 FLILAPKML
+79 FFILAPKML

-94 SITMAAFSDNEP
+94 SVTMAAFSDDISVE
-106 VTRCV
+106 RCV
-111 EYTLTDEDSNEIPLV
+111 EYTLTDENDNEISLV
-126 QVSTSES
+126 QASTSES

-147 GTYVLT
+147 GTYTLT
-153 AKPSGFDTEFKA
+153 AKPSGVDTNFTA
-165 TVEVVKNN
+165 TVDVVKNN

-183 YKPGQMIHGRI
+183 YKPGQTIHGRV

-200 LIPVQE
+200 LVPVEQDVT
-206 NITVE
+206 IE
-211 ITDAKGI
+211 IADAKGI
-218 KVFKEELNSN
+218 KVFKEELRSN
-228 EYGVASFNLPLASEL
+228 EYGVISFDLPLASEL

-250 SAKAGGSSSMVDLQV
+250 VASSGSSGSNVDIQV

-297 YFFGKEVE
+297 YFFGKEVD

-327 TLENGSVEFELP
+327 TLENGSIEFELP
-339 EVEYATGTYGAGGQA
+339 AVEYATGTYGAGGQA

-364 TGNHSETTNKL
+364 TGNHSESTNKL
-375 LTISEAPLVIQLI
+375 LTITESPIVLQLI
-388 PESSVIKPG
+388 PESSTIKPG
-397 MPLQVLVVTKDPGG
+397 MPLQVLVVTKDPAGE
-411 NPVDTE
+411 PIDADVS
-417 VTVETRIRDDS
+417 VETRLRNES
-428 YESTNDEF
+428 YEYTNDEYNLS
-436 TLNTDG
+436 TEN
-442 GVAMLELDIPND
+442 GVAMLELEIPNS
-454 STNLYMAAYADDAWV
+454 STNLYIDAYVDDNKAWA

-483 IHITQTSEGIPE
+483 IHISQTSDGVPE
-495 VGDIISFHVYST
+495 VGDTISFHVYST
-507 NPGTVFY
+507 NPGTVYY

-562 LPFDVEFSAQVDLT
+562 LPFDVEFATHIDLS
-576 SSFDTESA
+576 SSFDLESA
-584 EPGDNVTVDFDAGS
+584 EPGENVTVDFDAGS
-598 KSMIG
+598 MSMIG

-628 EKRFMEPMSESHPY
+628 EKRFMEPQAESHSY
-642 WYMEGAYDAL
+642 WYSEGAYDIIE
-652 DNAGMVVMASPGI
+652 NAGMIVMASPGI
-665 EVPRSEVNDFEMDG
+665 DVPRSDNMDEEDG
-679 FAGGMVKG
+679 GIFAGGMVKG
-687 EFVVADEAMEE
+687 MNVVMDDAMEE
-698 VAEMPTMEAPTD
+698 EVAAAPMMEMPTD
-710 SADSIPEEEGG
+710 SADNFAGKGDSNDLE
-721 ELAEVQRV
+721 EVQRV

-737 VWMPELLTD
+737 VWMPKLLTD
-746 DAGLASLDLTAP
+746 NAGLASLDLTAP

-766 HAVSSGP
+766 HAVSSSP
-773 DGIGISE
+773 EGIGISE

-790 VDPDLPY
+790 IDPDLPY

-803 TFPVQVQVYN
+803 QFPVQVQVYN
-813 YLDTEQDVKLTLS
+813 YLDTEQDVKLTLT
-826 GADWFD
+826 GTDWFD

-837 VQTVTVDA
+837 VQLVTVDA

-856 PTEVG
+856 PTKVG
-861 KKIIEITG
+861 KQIVEITG

-881 IIVEAEGATR
+881 IIVEAEGVTR
-891 ELVDNG
+891 EIIDNG

-903 VELDATLPADIV
+903 VELGATLPVDIV

-987 QRELTYRHNDG
+987 QRELTYRHSDG

-1020 QFSGAR
+1020 QFSAAR
-1026 DVTTIDENILS
+1026 DVTTIDGDILS
-1037 ESADWIESYQQED
+1037 EAADWIEYYQQED

-1057 FVIHQDMMGGV
+1057 FVIHQDMMGGL
-1068 SGTYALTSYV
+1068 SGTYALTAYT
-1078 TLALNEYGSASPVV
+1078 TLALEEYGSANPDV
-1092 MANAQKYLEDNLASQ
+1092 MAKAQTYLEENLASQ

-1116 TLVLQKLDSPFADKA
+1116 TLALQKLNSSMADEA
-1131 LNDLL
+1131 LVELL
-1136 AISKQDDDGTYW
+1136 AISNQDDDGTYW
-1148 GYGDGAVPMPYED
+1148 GYGNGGVPAPRGDY
-1161 IGYSYLV
+1161 GYSSIA

-1182 ALIEAKNPIAIS
+1182 ALIEANNPTATS
-1194 SLKWISAQRN
+1194 SLKWIAAQRN

-1236 VHVIA
+1236 IHVIA
-1241 DGTEIKS
+1241 DGTEVKS
-1248 VEVNQQNFD
+1248 VEVDQQNFD
-1257 VVQIIEIPEGTSEL
+1257 VVQIIEIPDGTSKV
-1271 KLEMEGTGDLNFQLV
+1271 KLEMEGTGDLNYQLV
-1286 RRFNVILPDAIE
+1286 RRFNVILPDVIE

-1313 AVNDIVTVNARVKYN
+1313 SVNDIVTVNAHIKYN
-1328 GIRGIAGSITSSGMM
+1328 GITGINGNTSSSGMM

-1355 VPSSLEALKEENL
+1355 VTSSLEATKASEEK
-1368 ITRYEIAGRKVIL
+1368 ITRYEIAGRKVIF

-1386 QPGEELVLSMQV
+1386 QAGEELNFSMQV
-1398 KALFPVKAIVSESK
+1398 QALFPVKAIVSESK

-1424 AKGMDVTVV
+1424 VKGMNVTVV

>member
-1 LKFKQSIYSS
+1 MNF
-11 TPKLF
+11 
-16 TKKQNT
+16 
-22 LILEWLK
+22 
-29 VNITGKK
+29 TGKNT
-36 SVSFIVIVSLF
+36 VSFIALVSLF
-47 AVLISGCIGND
+47 AILMSGCIGSD
-58 GELSS
+58 TGDSGLSS
-63 NIAGPCSG
+63 SIAGPCSD
-71 QVSSSGDE
+71 QLASSGDE

-94 SITMAAFSDNEP
+94 SVTMAAFSDSQP

-111 EYTLTDEDSNEIPLV
+111 EYTLTDEDNNEVALLAA
-126 QVSTSES
+126 STSDS

-147 GTYVLT
+147 GSYVLT

-165 TVEVVKNN
+165 TVEVVNNN

-183 YKPGQMIHGRI
+183 YKPGQIIHGRI

-200 LIPVQE
+200 LIPVE
-206 NITVE
+206 EDITVE

-228 EYGVASFNLPLASEL
+228 EYGVASFDLPLASEL

-250 SAKAGGSSSMVDLQV
+250 IATAGDSTSNVDIQV

-305 GDVLVEASRYVG
+305 GEVLVGASRYVG
-317 EWEQYATFSG
+317 EWEQYASFSG
-327 TLENGSVEFELP
+327 TLEEGTVEFELP
-339 EVEYATGTYGAGGQA
+339 AVEYAAGTYGAGGQA

-375 LTISEAPLVIQLI
+375 LTISESPLVIQLI
-388 PESSVIKPG
+388 PESSSIKPG
-397 MPLQVLVVTKDPGG
+397 MPLQVLLVTKDPGG
-411 NPVDTE
+411 NPIDAE

-428 YESTNDEF
+428 YDITRDEE
-436 TLNTDG
+436 TVTTEG
-442 GVAMLELDIPND
+442 GVAMLEYNIPNN
-454 STNLYMAAYADDAWV
+454 TNHLFIDAYADDAMA
-469 SESLNAAYSPSASF
+469 SESLNAAYSPTASF
-483 IHITQTSEGIPE
+483 IHISQTSEGVSE
-495 VGDIISFHVYST
+495 VGDTISFRVYST

-522 VYSATSDESD
+522 VYSATSDEPD

-548 AYMINPNSEVSVDV
+548 VYMINPNSEVSVDV
-562 LPFDVEFSAQVDLT
+562 LPFDVEFSTQVDLS
-576 SSFDTESA
+576 SSFDGESV
-584 EPGDNVTVDFDAGS
+584 EPGDNVSVDFDAGS
-598 KSMIG
+598 QSMIG

-628 EKRFMEPMSESHPY
+628 EKRFMEPMAESHPS
-642 WYMEGAYDAL
+642 WYMEGAYDTL
-652 DNAGMVVMASPGI
+652 ENAGMVVMTSPGI
-665 EVPRSEVNDFEMDG
+665 EVPRSELDEVRFNNAK
-679 FAGGMVKG
+679 FAGFGMEVDAAMDDMVM
-687 EFVVADEAMEE
+687 EEEVVEAPMMEAIPTEEAADEDMA
-698 VAEMPTMEAPTD
+698 
-710 SADSIPEEEGG
+710 EGG

-766 HAVSSGP
+766 HAVSSGL

-803 TFPVQVQVYN
+803 EFHVQVQVYN
-813 YLDTEQDVKLTLS
+813 YLDTKQDVKLTLS

-837 VQTVTVDA
+837 VEEVTVDA

-861 KKIIEITG
+861 KHIVEITG
-869 QTTERADAVRKD
+869 QTTKRADAVRKNM
-881 IIVEAEGATR
+881 IVEAEGATR

-903 VELDATLPADIV
+903 VELDTSLPDGIV

-987 QRELTYRHNDG
+987 QRELTYRHSDG

-1020 QFSGAR
+1020 QFSAAR

-1037 ESADWIESYQQED
+1037 DASEWIESYQQED

-1057 FVIHQDMMGGV
+1057 FVIHQDMMGGL
-1068 SGTYALTSYV
+1068 SGTYALTAYV
-1078 TLALNEYGSASPVV
+1078 TLALDEYDSASPVV
-1092 MANAQKYLEDNLASQ
+1092 MANAQKYLEDNLGSQ

-1116 TLVLQKLDSPFADKA
+1116 TLALQKLNSPFADEA

-1136 AISKQDDDGTYW
+1136 AIAKQDDDGTYW
-1148 GYGDGAVPMPYED
+1148 GYGDGAVPLPYEHG
-1161 IGYSYLV
+1161 GYSYMA

-1182 ALIEAKNPIAIS
+1182 AMIEAKNPTAIS
-1194 SLKWISAQRN
+1194 SLKWMSAQRN

-1236 VHVIA
+1236 IHVIA
-1241 DGTEIKS
+1241 DGTEVKS
-1248 VEVNQQNFD
+1248 VEVNQENFD

-1271 KLEMEGTGDLNFQLV
+1271 KLEMEGTGDLNYQLV
-1286 RRFNVILPDAIE
+1286 RRFNVILPDVIE

-1304 DVEYDSTDV
+1304 DVQYDSTDV
-1313 AVNDIVTVNARVKYN
+1313 AVNDIVTVDAHVKYN
-1328 GIRGIAGSITSSGMM
+1328 GIRGIGGSITSSGMM

-1355 VPSSLEALKEENL
+1355 VSSSLEALKEEAL
-1368 ITRYEIAGRKVIL
+1368 ITRYEIAGRKVII

-1386 QPGEELVLSMQV
+1386 QPGEELTLSMQV

-1424 AKGMDVTVV
+1424 SKGMDVTVV

>member
-1 LKFKQSIYSS
+1 M
-11 TPKLF
+11 
-16 TKKQNT
+16 
-22 LILEWLK
+22 
-29 VNITGKK
+29 
-36 SVSFIVIVSLF
+36 
-47 AVLISGCIGND
+47 D
-58 GELSS
+58 
-63 NIAGPCSG
+63 
-71 QVSSSGDE
+71 
-79 FLILAPKML
+79 
-88 FSGGES
+88 
-94 SITMAAFSDNEP
+94 
-106 VTRCV
+106 
-111 EYTLTDEDSNEIPLV
+111 
-126 QVSTSES
+126 
-133 GNVVASFEVPDVEE
+133 
-147 GTYVLT
+147 
-153 AKPSGFDTEFKA
+153 
-165 TVEVVKNN
+165 VVKNN

-183 YKPGQMIHGRI
+183 YKPGQTIHGRVV
-194 LSLNNN
+194 SLNNN
-200 LIPVQE
+200 LVPVEQDV
-206 NITVE
+206 TVE
-211 ITDAKGI
+211 ITDSKGI
-218 KVFKEELNSN
+218 KVFKEELRSN
-228 EYGVASFNLPLASEL
+228 EYGIISFDLPLASEL

-250 SAKAGGSSSMVDLQV
+250 IATSGSSSSNVDIQV

-285 VSDEITGTVSAN
+285 VSDKITGTVSAN
-297 YFFGKEVE
+297 YFFGKEVD

-327 TLENGSVEFELP
+327 KLENGTIEFELP
-339 EVEYATGTYGAGGQA
+339 AVEYAAGTYGAGGQA

-364 TGNHSETTNKL
+364 TGNHSESTNKL
-375 LTISEAPLVIQLI
+375 LTIADSPIILQLI
-388 PESSVIKPG
+388 PESSIIKPG
-397 MPLQVLVVTKDPGG
+397 MPLQVLVVTKDPAGE
-411 NPVDTE
+411 PIDTE
-417 VTVETRIRDDS
+417 VTVETRLRNES
-428 YESTNDEF
+428 YEYTHDEYDLI
-436 TLNTDG
+436 TEN
-442 GVAMLELDIPND
+442 GVAMLELNIPKS
-454 STNLYMAAYADDAWV
+454 STNLYLDAYVDDNSAWA

-483 IHITQTSEGIPE
+483 IHISQTSDGVPE
-495 VGDIISFHVYST
+495 VGDTISFHVYST

-522 VYSATSDESD
+522 VYSATSDEAD

-562 LPFDVEFSAQVDLT
+562 LPFDVEFSTQVDFS
-576 SSFDTESA
+576 SSFSGEAA
-584 EPGDNVTVDFDAGS
+584 EPGDDVTVDFDTGS

-628 EKRFMEPMSESHPY
+628 EIRFMEPQAESHPS
-642 WYMEGAYDAL
+642 WYSEGAYDTL
-652 DNAGMVVMASPGI
+652 YNEGMVVIASPGI
-665 EVPRSEVNDFEMDG
+665 DVPQVREYGYQLTGNEVVFDG
-679 FAGGMVKG
+679 VHFAGFMMDVEEEMVM
-687 EFVVADEAMEE
+687 DEAPMMEI
-698 VAEMPTMEAPTD
+698 PTEETD
-710 SADSIPEEEGG
+710 SASIDGGG

-746 DAGLASLDLTAP
+746 ENGLASVDLNAP

-766 HAVSSGP
+766 HAVSTGP
-773 DGIGISE
+773 EGIGISE

-803 TFPVQVQVYN
+803 EFPVQVQVYN

-826 GADWFD
+826 GADWFK

-837 VQTVTVDA
+837 VQTVTVDG

-856 PTEVG
+856 PTKVG
-861 KKIIEITG
+861 KQIVEITG

-891 ELVDNG
+891 EIVDNG

-903 VELDATLPADIV
+903 VELDTTLPGDIV
-915 PDSEKVL
+915 PDSEKIL

-987 QRELTYRHNDG
+987 QRELTYRHSDG
-998 SFSAFGES
+998 SFSAFGEN

-1026 DVTTIDENILS
+1026 DVTTIDESILS
-1037 ESADWIESYQQED
+1037 NAADWIESYQKED

-1068 SGTYALTSYV
+1068 SGTYALTAYT
-1078 TLALNEYGSASPVV
+1078 TLALEEYGSANPVV
-1092 MANAQKYLEDNLASQ
+1092 MAKAQKYLEDNLAGQ

-1116 TLVLQKLDSPFADKA
+1116 TLALQKLNSPLADEA
-1131 LNDLL
+1131 LTELL
-1136 AISKQDDDGTYW
+1136 AISKQDDDGMYW
-1148 GYGDGAVPMPYED
+1148 GYGSGDVKLPYEYG
-1161 IGYSYLV
+1161 GYGFIA

-1182 ALIEAKNPIAIS
+1182 ALIEAKNPSATS
-1194 SLKWISAQRN
+1194 SLKWIAAQRN

-1241 DGTEIKS
+1241 DDTEIKT

-1257 VVQIIEIPEGTSEL
+1257 VVQIIEIPDGVSDVT
-1271 KLEMEGTGDLNFQLV
+1271 LEMEGTGDLNYQLV
-1286 RRFNVILPDAIE
+1286 RRFNVILPDVIE

-1313 AVNDIVTVNARVKYN
+1313 SVNDIVTVNAHIKYN
-1328 GIRGIAGSITSSGMM
+1328 GITGIGGTTSSSGMM

-1355 VPSSLEALKEENL
+1355 VTSSLEATKASEEK
-1368 ITRYEIAGRKVIL
+1368 ITRYEIAGRKVIF

-1386 QPGEELVLSMQV
+1386 QPGEELDLSMQV

-1424 AKGMDVTVV
+1424 VKGMNVTVV

>member
-1 LKFKQSIYSS
+1 M
-11 TPKLF
+11 KL
-16 TKKQNT
+16 
-22 LILEWLK
+22 I
-29 VNITGKK
+29 GKK
-36 SVSFIVIVSLF
+36 AGSFIVIVSLF

-58 GELSS
+58 NKLSS

-88 FSGGES
+88 FAGGES
-94 SITMAAFSDNEP
+94 SVTMAAFSDNQP

-111 EYTLTDEDSNEIPLV
+111 EYTLTDEGNNEITLV
-126 QVSTSES
+126 RASTSDL

-147 GTYVLT
+147 GSYVLT

-165 TVEVVKNN
+165 TVEVVRSN

-183 YKPGQMIHGRI
+183 YKPGQTIHGRI

-200 LIPVQE
+200 LVPVQE
-206 NITVE
+206 NITIE

-228 EYGVASFNLPLASEL
+228 EYGVASFDLPLASEL

-250 SAKAGGSSSMVDLQV
+250 IATAGDSSSNVDIQV

-285 VSDEITGTVSAN
+285 VSDEITGTVSVN

-327 TLENGSVEFELP
+327 TLEDGSIEFELP
-339 EVEYATGTYGAGGQA
+339 AVEYAAGTYGAGGQA
-354 SLMLNVTVTD
+354 SLMLDVTVTD

-375 LTISEAPLVIQLI
+375 LTISESPLVIQLI
-388 PESSVIKPG
+388 PESNTIKPG
-397 MPLQVLVVTKDPGG
+397 MPLQVLLVTKDPGG
-411 NPVDTE
+411 NPVDAE
-417 VTVETRIRDDS
+417 VTVETRIRNES
-428 YESTNDEF
+428 YEITEDKE
-436 TLNTDG
+436 TVTTTDG
-442 GVAMLELDIPND
+442 IAMLEYEMPED
-454 STNLYMAAYADDAWV
+454 SNHLFIDASGNDAWTSV
-469 SESLNAAYSPSASF
+469 SLNAAYSPSASF
-483 IHITQTSEGIPE
+483 IHISQTSEGVPQ
-495 VGDIISFHVYST
+495 VGDTISFRVYST

-548 AYMINPNSEVSVDV
+548 AYMINPNSEVSADV
-562 LPFDVEFSAQVDLT
+562 LPFDVEFSTQVDLS
-576 SSFDTESA
+576 SSFDSDSV

-598 KSMIG
+598 RSMIG

-617 RLNLKQVFDEL
+617 RLNLMQVFSEL
-628 EKRFMEPMSESHPY
+628 EKRFMEPMAESHPS
-642 WYMEGAYDAL
+642 WYVEGAYDVL
-652 DNAGMVVMASPGI
+652 QNAGMVVMASPAI
-665 EVPRSEVNDFEMDG
+665 EVPQSPNKAEFEVNN
-679 FAGGMVKG
+679 FAGFFADVDGMD
-687 EFVVADEAMEE
+687 FVVEE
-698 VAEMPTMEAPTD
+698 EMVAEMPAMDEAIPT
-710 SADSIPEEEGG
+710 EETTASSGDEGG

-737 VWMPELLTD
+737 IWMPELLTD

-773 DGIGISE
+773 EGIGISE
-780 SSLTVFQDFF
+780 SRLTVFQDFF

-837 VQTVTVDA
+837 VQTVTVDG
-845 NGVGYASFTIS
+845 NGVGYTSFTIS

-861 KKIIEITG
+861 KQVIEIMG
-869 QTTERADAVRKD
+869 QTTKRADAVRKD
-881 IIVEAEGATR
+881 MIVEAEGATR
-891 ELVDNG
+891 EIVDNG

-903 VELDATLPADIV
+903 VELDTTLPEGIV

-974 VRAKAEMYIITGY
+974 VRAKAEMFIITGY
-987 QRELTYRHNDG
+987 QRQLTYRHNDG

-1006 DESGSLWLTSFVLS
+1006 DAQGSLWLTSFVLS

-1037 ESADWIESYQQED
+1037 EAADWIESHQQED

-1068 SGTYALTSYV
+1068 SGTYAMTAYV
-1078 TLALNEYGSASPVV
+1078 TLALHEYGSASPVV
-1092 MANAQKYLEDNLASQ
+1092 IANAQKYLEDNLASQ

-1116 TLVLQKLDSPFADKA
+1116 TLVLQKLNSPFADEA

-1136 AISKQDDDGTYW
+1136 AIAKQDDAGTYW
-1148 GYGDGAVPMPYED
+1148 GYGGGNVELPYD
-1161 IGYSYLV
+1161 YGGYGFIV

-1182 ALIEAKNPIAIS
+1182 ALIEAKNPTAIS

-1204 SNGGFS
+1204 ANGGFS

-1241 DGTEIKS
+1241 DDTEIRS
-1248 VEVNQQNFD
+1248 VKVNQQNFD
-1257 VVQIIEIPEGTSEL
+1257 VVQIIEIPAGTSNVKL
-1271 KLEMEGTGDLNFQLV
+1271 KMDGTGDLNYQLL
-1286 RRFNVILPDAIE
+1286 RRFNVILPEVTE

-1313 AVNDIVTVNARVKYN
+1313 AVNDIVTVNAHVKYN
-1328 GIRGIAGSITSSGMM
+1328 GIRGIDGSTTSSGMM

-1355 VPSSLEALKEENL
+1355 VSSSLEALKDESL

-1386 QPGEELVLSMQV
+1386 QPGEELNLSMQV

-1424 AKGMDVTVV
+1424 VKGMNVTVV

>member
-1 LKFKQSIYSS
+1 MN
-11 TPKLF
+11 F
-16 TKKQNT
+16 TGNK
-22 LILEWLK
+22 
-29 VNITGKK
+29 TG
-36 SVSFIVIVSLF
+36 SFIVIVSLF

-58 GELSS
+58 TVNSGLPSS
-63 NIAGPCSG
+63 IAGPCSG
-71 QVSSSGDE
+71 QVASSGDE

-94 SITMAAFSDNEP
+94 SVTMAAFSDNQP
-106 VTRCV
+106 VTRCM
-111 EYTLTDEDSNEIPLV
+111 EYTLTDEDNNEVTLLAA
-126 QVSTSES
+126 STSES

-153 AKPSGFDTEFKA
+153 AKPYGFDTEFKA
-165 TVEVVKNN
+165 TVEVVNNN

-183 YKPGQMIHGRI
+183 YKPGQTIHGRI

-200 LIPVQE
+200 LIPVE
-206 NITVE
+206 EDITVE

-218 KVFKEELNSN
+218 KVFKEELSSN
-228 EYGVASFNLPLASEL
+228 EYGVASFDLPLASEL

-250 SAKAGGSSSMVDLQV
+250 IATAGDSSSNVDIQV

-305 GDVLVEASRYVG
+305 GEVLVEASRYVG

-327 TLENGSVEFELP
+327 TLEGGTIEFELP
-339 EVEYATGTYGAGGQA
+339 AVKYAAGTYGAGGQA

-364 TGNHSETTNKL
+364 TGNHSETSNKL
-375 LTISEAPLVIQLI
+375 LTISESPLVIQLI
-388 PESSVIKPG
+388 PESSSIKPG
-397 MPLQVLVVTKDPGG
+397 MPLQVLLVTKDPGG
-411 NPVDTE
+411 NPVDSE

-428 YESTNDEF
+428 YDITESEETVSTEN
-436 TLNTDG
+436 G
-442 GVAMLELDIPND
+442 IAMLEYDIPNN
-454 STNLYMAAYADDAWV
+454 TNHLFIDVYADDAMA

-483 IHITQTSEGIPE
+483 IHITQTSEGVPE
-495 VGDIISFHVYST
+495 VGDTISFRVYST

-562 LPFDVEFSAQVDLT
+562 LPFDVEFSTQVEFS
-576 SSFDTESA
+576 SSFDSDQV

-598 KSMIG
+598 RSMIG

-628 EKRFMEPMSESHPY
+628 EKRFMEPQAESHPS
-642 WYMEGAYDAL
+642 WYMEGAYDTL
-652 DNAGMVVMASPGI
+652 KNAGMVVMSSPGL
-665 EVPRSEVNDFEMDG
+665 EVPGSEYQEAEWEVG
-679 FAGGMVKG
+679 HFAGFFADVDEAMDDGMVK
-687 EFVVADEAMEE
+687 EAMPMAEMPVEATAEEEAMEG
-698 VAEMPTMEAPTD
+698 A
-710 SADSIPEEEGG
+710 GG

-746 DAGLASLDLTAP
+746 DNGLASIDLTAP

-773 DGIGISE
+773 EGIGISE
-780 SSLTVFQDFF
+780 SRLTVFQDFF

-826 GADWFD
+826 NADWFD

-837 VQTVTVDA
+837 VQEVIVDG

-861 KKIIEITG
+861 KHLIEITG
-869 QTTERADAVRKD
+869 QTTKRADAVRKD
-881 IIVEAEGATR
+881 MIVEAEGATR

-903 VELDATLPADIV
+903 VELDATLPEGIV

-974 VRAKAEMYIITGY
+974 VRAKAEMFIITGY
-987 QRELTYRHNDG
+987 QRQLTYRHNDG

-1006 DESGSLWLTSFVLS
+1006 DAQGSLWLTSFVLS

-1037 ESADWIESYQQED
+1037 EAADWIESHQQED

-1068 SGTYALTSYV
+1068 SGTYAMTAYV
-1078 TLALNEYGSASPVV
+1078 TLALDEYGAASPVV

-1116 TLVLQKLDSPFADKA
+1116 TLVLQKLNSPFADEA

-1136 AISKQDDDGTYW
+1136 AIAKQDDTGTYW
-1148 GYGDGAVPMPYED
+1148 GYGGGNVELPYD
-1161 IGYSYLV
+1161 YGGYGFIV

-1182 ALIEAKNPIAIS
+1182 AMIEAKNPTAIS

-1223 SAAASAGRDIDAT
+1223 SAAASAGKDIDAT

-1241 DGTEIKS
+1241 DGSEIRS
-1248 VEVNQQNFD
+1248 VDINQQNFD
-1257 VVQIIEIPEGTSEL
+1257 VVQIIEIPEGTSDIR
-1271 KLEMEGTGDLNFQLV
+1271 LEMEGTGDLNYQLV
-1286 RRFNVILPDAIE
+1286 RRFNIILPEVTE
-1298 QNEIEL
+1298 QNEVEL
-1304 DVEYDSTDV
+1304 DVDYDSTDV

-1328 GIRGIAGSITSSGMM
+1328 GIRGIDGSVTSSGMM

-1355 VPSSLEALKEENL
+1355 VSSSLELLKEEAL

-1386 QPGEELVLSMQV
+1386 QPGEELDLSMQV
-1398 KALFPVKAIVSESK
+1398 RALFPVKAIVSESK

-1424 AKGMDVTVV
+1424 AKGMNVTVV

>member
-1 LKFKQSIYSS
+1 MN
-11 TPKLF
+11 F
-16 TKKQNT
+16 TGKNKGS
-22 LILEWLK
+22 LILL
-29 VNITGKK
+29 
-36 SVSFIVIVSLF
+36 VSLATIF
-47 AVLISGCIGND
+47 AALISGCIGNNTD
-58 GELSS
+58 SVLPS
-63 NIAGPCSG
+63 NIAGPCGG
-71 QVSSSGDE
+71 QVSSMGDE
-79 FLILAPKML
+79 FFILAPQTL

-94 SITMAAFSDNEP
+94 SVTMAAFSDNRSVE
-106 VTRCV
+106 RCV
-111 EYTLTDEDSNEIPLV
+111 EYTLTDENDNEITLV
-126 QVSTSES
+126 QASTSES
-133 GNVVASFEVPDVEE
+133 GNVVATFEVPDVEE
-147 GTYVLT
+147 GTYVLS
-153 AKPSGFDTEFKA
+153 AKPSGVDTEFTA
-165 TVEVVKNN
+165 TVDVVKNN

-183 YKPGQMIHGRI
+183 YKPGQTIHGRI
-194 LSLNNN
+194 VSLNNN
-200 LIPVQE
+200 LVPVEQ
-206 NITVE
+206 NVTIE

-218 KVFKEELNSN
+218 KVFKEELRSN
-228 EYGVASFNLPLASEL
+228 EYGVISFDLPLASEL

-250 SAKAGGSSSMVDLQV
+250 IASSGSSSSNVDIQI

-297 YFFGKEVE
+297 YFFGKEVD

-327 TLENGSVEFELP
+327 KLENGSIEFELP
-339 EVEYATGTYGAGGQA
+339 AVEYAAGTYGAGGQA

-364 TGNHSETTNKL
+364 TGNHSESTNKL
-375 LTISEAPLVIQLI
+375 LIITESSIVLQLI
-388 PESSVIKPG
+388 PESSTIKPG
-397 MPLQVLVVTKDPGG
+397 MPLQVLLVTKDPAGE
-411 NPVDTE
+411 PIDTD
-417 VTVETRIRDDS
+417 VSVETRLRNES
-428 YESTNDEF
+428 YEDTHEQYNLSTEN
-436 TLNTDG
+436 G
-442 GVAMLELDIPND
+442 IAMLEINIPDN
-454 STNLYMAAYADDAWV
+454 STNLYINAYIDATNAWA

-483 IHITQTSEGIPE
+483 IHITQTSDGVPE
-495 VGDIISFHVYST
+495 VGDAISFHVYST
-507 NPGTVFY
+507 NIGTVFY

-522 VYSATSDESD
+522 VYSATSDEAD

-562 LPFDVEFSAQVDLT
+562 LPFDVEFSAQVDL
-576 SSFDTESA
+576 SSLFSSESA

-598 KSMIG
+598 RSMIG

-628 EKRFMEPMSESHPY
+628 EIRFMEPQAESHPS
-642 WYMEGAYDAL
+642 WYSEGAYDTL
-652 DNAGMVVMASPGI
+652 YNEGMVVMASPGI
-665 EVPRSEVNDFEMDG
+665 DVPRSDEYDSAAVFDGREVAFDAVN
-679 FAGGMVKG
+679 FAGFMMDVEDEMV
-687 EFVVADEAMEE
+687 EEMPAMEME
-698 VAEMPTMEAPTD
+698 TIPT
-710 SADSIPEEEGG
+710 EEGG
-721 ELAEVQRV
+721 LDKSMADGGDLAEVQRV

-746 DAGLASLDLTAP
+746 DNGLASVDLNAP

-766 HAVSSGP
+766 HAVSTGSE
-773 DGIGISE
+773 GIGISE

-797 SVTRGE
+797 SVTKGE
-803 TFPVQVQVYN
+803 EFPVQVQVYN

-826 GADWFD
+826 NADWFR

-837 VQTVTVDA
+837 IQTVTVDG

-856 PTEVG
+856 PTKVG
-861 KKIIEITG
+861 KQIVEITG

-891 ELVDNG
+891 EIVDNG

-903 VELDATLPADIV
+903 VELDTTLPADIV

-987 QRELTYRHNDG
+987 QRELTYRHSDG

-1037 ESADWIESYQQED
+1037 EAAEWIESYQQED

-1057 FVIHQDMMGGV
+1057 FVIHQDMMGGL
-1068 SGTYALTSYV
+1068 SGTYALTAYT
-1078 TLALNEYGSASPVV
+1078 TLALEEYTSANPVV
-1092 MANAQKYLEDNLASQ
+1092 MAKAQQYLEDNLASQ

-1116 TLVLQKLDSPFADKA
+1116 TLALQKLNSSMADEA
-1131 LNDLL
+1131 LTELL
-1136 AISKQDDDGTYW
+1136 AISKQDDDGMYW
-1148 GYGDGAVPMPYED
+1148 GYGEGDIKLPYEYG
-1161 IGYSYLV
+1161 GYGFIA

-1182 ALIEAKNPIAIS
+1182 ALIEANNPSATS
-1194 SLKWISAQRN
+1194 SLKWIAAQRN

-1241 DGTEIKS
+1241 DGTEVKS

-1257 VVQIIEIPEGTSEL
+1257 VVQIIEIPDGTSKVEL
-1271 KLEMEGTGDLNFQLV
+1271 ELEGTGDLNYQLV
-1286 RRFNVILPDAIE
+1286 RRFNVLLPDVIE

-1313 AVNDIVTVNARVKYN
+1313 SVNDIVTVNAHIKYN
-1328 GIRGIAGSITSSGMM
+1328 GITGIDGTTSSSGMM

-1355 VPSSLEALKEENL
+1355 VTSTLEATKASEDK
-1368 ITRYEIAGRKVIL
+1368 ITRYEIAGRKVIF

-1386 QPGEELVLSMQV
+1386 QAGEELNFSMQV
-1398 KALFPVKAIVSESK
+1398 QALFPVKAVVSESK

-1424 AKGMDVTVV
+1424 VKGMNVTVV

>member
-1 LKFKQSIYSS
+1 MKF
-11 TPKLF
+11 
-16 TKKQNT
+16 
-22 LILEWLK
+22 
-29 VNITGKK
+29 TGKNT
-36 SVSFIVIVSLF
+36 VSFITLVSIF
-47 AVLISGCIGND
+47 AILMSGCIGSD
-58 GELSS
+58 TGDSGLSS
-63 NIAGPCSG
+63 SIAGPCSD
-71 QVSSSGDE
+71 QLASSDDE

-94 SITMAAFSDNEP
+94 SVTMAAFSDSQP

-111 EYTLTDEDSNEIPLV
+111 EYTLTDEDNNEIALLAA
-126 QVSTSES
+126 STSDS

-147 GTYVLT
+147 GSYVLN

-165 TVEVVKNN
+165 TVEVVNNN

-183 YKPGQMIHGRI
+183 YKPRQTIHGRI

-200 LIPVQE
+200 LIPVE
-206 NITVE
+206 EDITVE

-218 KVFKEELNSN
+218 KVFKEELSSN
-228 EYGVASFNLPLASEL
+228 KYGVTSFDLPLASEL

-250 SAKAGGSSSMVDLQV
+250 IATAGDSTSNVDIQV

-285 VSDEITGTVSAN
+285 VSDEITGTVSGN

-305 GDVLVEASRYVG
+305 GEVLVEASRYVG
-317 EWEQYATFSG
+317 EWEQYASFSG
-327 TLENGSVEFELP
+327 TLEEGTVEFELP
-339 EVEYATGTYGAGGQA
+339 SVEYAAGTYGAGGQA
-354 SLMLNVTVTD
+354 SLMLNVTVID

-375 LTISEAPLVIQLI
+375 LTISESPLVIQLI
-388 PESSVIKPG
+388 PESSSIKPG
-397 MPLQVLVVTKDPGG
+397 MPLQVLLVTKDPGG
-411 NPVDTE
+411 NPIDAE
-417 VTVETRIRDDS
+417 VTVETRIRDES
-428 YESTNDEF
+428 YDITSDKETVTTE
-436 TLNTDG
+436 G
-442 GVAMLELDIPND
+442 GVAMLEYNIPDN
-454 STNLYMAAYADDAWV
+454 TNHLFIDAYADDAMA
-469 SESLNAAYSPSASF
+469 SESLNAAYSPTASF
-483 IHITQTSEGIPE
+483 IHISQTSEGVPE
-495 VGDIISFHVYST
+495 LGDTISFRVYST

-522 VYSATSDESD
+522 VYSATSDEPD

-562 LPFDVEFSAQVDLT
+562 LPFDVEFSTQVDLS
-576 SSFDTESA
+576 SSFDGESV
-584 EPGDNVTVDFDAGS
+584 EPEDNVTVDFDAGS
-598 KSMIG
+598 QSMIG

-628 EKRFMEPMSESHPY
+628 EKRFMEPMAESHPS
-642 WYMEGAYDAL
+642 WYMEGAYDTL
-652 DNAGMVVMASPGI
+652 ENAGMVVMASPGI
-665 EVPRSEVNDFEMDG
+665 EVPRSELDEVRVDNAK
-679 FAGGMVKG
+679 FAGFGMEVDAAMDDMVM
-687 EFVVADEAMEE
+687 EEEVVEAPMMEAIPTEEAADEDMA
-698 VAEMPTMEAPTD
+698 
-710 SADSIPEEEGG
+710 EGG

-766 HAVSSGP
+766 HAVSSGSE
-773 DGIGISE
+773 GIGISE

-803 TFPVQVQVYN
+803 EFPVQVQVYN
-813 YLDTEQDVKLTLS
+813 YLDTKQDVKLTLS

-837 VQTVTVDA
+837 VEEVTVDA

-861 KKIIEITG
+861 KHIVEITG
-869 QTTERADAVRKD
+869 QTTKRADAVRKD
-881 IIVEAEGATR
+881 MIVEAEGATR

-903 VELDATLPADIV
+903 VELDTSLPEGIV

-987 QRELTYRHNDG
+987 QRELTYRHSDG

-1020 QFSGAR
+1020 QFSAAR

-1037 ESADWIESYQQED
+1037 EAADWVESHQQED

-1057 FVIHQDMMGGV
+1057 FVIHQDMMGGL
-1068 SGTYALTSYV
+1068 SGTYALSAYV
-1078 TLALNEYGSASPVV
+1078 TLALDEYGSASPVV
-1092 MANAQKYLEDNLASQ
+1092 MANAQKYLEDNLGSQ

-1116 TLVLQKLDSPFADKA
+1116 TLALQKLNSPFADEA

-1136 AISKQDDDGTYW
+1136 AIAKQDDDGTYW
-1148 GYGDGAVPMPYED
+1148 GYGDGAVPLPYEHG
-1161 IGYSYLV
+1161 GYSYMA

-1182 ALIEAKNPIAIS
+1182 AMIEAKNPTAIS

-1241 DGTEIKS
+1241 DGTEVKS

-1271 KLEMEGTGDLNFQLV
+1271 KLEMEGTGDLNYQLV
-1286 RRFNVILPDAIE
+1286 RRFNVILPDVIE

-1304 DVEYDSTDV
+1304 DVQYDSTDV

-1328 GIRGIAGSITSSGMM
+1328 GIRGIGGSITSSGMM

-1355 VPSSLEALKEENL
+1355 ISSSLEVLKEETV

-1386 QPGEELVLSMQV
+1386 QPGEELILSMQV

-1424 AKGMDVTVV
+1424 SKGMDMTVV

>member
-1 LKFKQSIYSS
+1 MNF
-11 TPKLF
+11 
-16 TKKQNT
+16 
-22 LILEWLK
+22 
-29 VNITGKK
+29 TGKK
-36 SVSFIVIVSLF
+36 TVSFITLVSIL
-47 AVLISGCIGND
+47 AVLMSGCIGSD
-58 GELSS
+58 TGDSGLPSS
-63 NIAGPCSG
+63 IADPCGG
-71 QVSSSGDE
+71 QVSLSGDE

-94 SITMAAFSDNEP
+94 SITMAAFSDGES
-106 VTRCV
+106 VSRCV
-111 EYTLTDEDSNEIPLV
+111 EYVLIDKENNEIPLV
-126 QVSTSES
+126 EASTSGS

-147 GTYVLT
+147 GSYVLT
-153 AKPSGFDTEFKA
+153 AKPSGSDTEFKA
-165 TVEVVKNN
+165 TVEVVNNN

-183 YKPGQMIHGRI
+183 YKPGQTIHGRI

-200 LIPVQE
+200 LLPVQE

-211 ITDAKGI
+211 IADAKGI

-228 EYGVASFNLPLASEL
+228 EYGVASFDLPLANEL
-243 NLGTWKI
+243 NLGTWKVKA
-250 SAKAGGSSSMVDLQV
+250 SAGESVSNVDIQV

-285 VSDEITGTVSAN
+285 VSDGITGTVSAN

-327 TLENGSVEFELP
+327 TLEDGTVEFELP
-339 EVEYATGTYGAGGQA
+339 AVEYAAGTYGAGGQA

-364 TGNHSETTNKL
+364 TGNHSETSNKL
-375 LTISEAPLVIQLI
+375 LIIAESPVVLQLI
-388 PESSVIKPG
+388 PESNYIKPG

-417 VTVETRIRDDS
+417 V
-428 YESTNDEF
+428 
-436 TLNTDG
+436 
-442 GVAMLELDIPND
+442 ELDARFRDEDYNDREEKELITTEDGLSLLTYDIPG
-454 STNLYMAAYADDAWV
+454 STMEFYLNARSGDAYASKELGAV
-469 SESLNAAYSPSASF
+469 YSPSASF
-483 IHITQTSEGIPE
+483 IHISQTSDGVPE
-495 VGDIISFHVYST
+495 VGDTVSFRVYST
-507 NPGTVFY
+507 NKGTVFY

-522 VYSATSDESD
+522 VYSATSDEQD
-532 ISIPVTPQMSP
+532 ISIPVTLQMSP

-562 LPFDVEFSAQVDLT
+562 LPFDVQFSTQADLV
-576 SSFDTESA
+576 SSFDSDPV
-584 EPGDNVTVDFDAGS
+584 EPGDAVSVAFDAGS
-598 KSMIG
+598 RSMIG

-617 RLNLKQVFDEL
+617 RLNLRQVFDEL
-628 EKRFMEPMSESHPY
+628 ERRFMEPQAESHPV
-642 WYMEGAYDAL
+642 WAREGAYELL
-652 DNAGMVVMASPGI
+652 DSAGMVVMASPGI
-665 EVPRSEVNDFEMDG
+665 EVPSSPAGYDRFANKGMGFEVEEEM
-679 FAGGMVKG
+679 MVDAAVP
-687 EFVVADEAMEE
+687 EMAMEMP
-698 VAEMPTMEAPTD
+698 AEEAVMDEDMEGA
-710 SADSIPEEEGG
+710 G
-721 ELAEVQRV
+721 EPLAEVQRV

-746 DAGLASLDLTAP
+746 DNGLANLELTAP

-773 DGIGISE
+773 EGIGISE

-803 TFPVQVQVYN
+803 QFPVQVQVYN
-813 YLDTEQDVKLTLS
+813 YLDTEQDVRLTLS
-826 GADWFD
+826 EADWFD
-832 IIGDD
+832 IIGDA

-861 KKIIEITG
+861 KNVIEITG

-903 VELDATLPADIV
+903 VEIDATLPEDIV
-915 PDSEKVL
+915 PDSGKVL

-974 VRAKAEMYIITGY
+974 LRAKAEMYITTGY
-987 QRELTYRHNDG
+987 QRELTYRHSDG

-1037 ESADWIESYQQED
+1037 EASEWIESHQQED

-1068 SGTYALTSYV
+1068 SGAYALTAYV
-1078 TLALNEYGSASPVV
+1078 TLSLDEYGSANPVV
-1092 MANAQKYLEDNLASQ
+1092 MADAQKYLEDNFAGQ

-1116 TLVLQKLDSPFADKA
+1116 TLALQKLNSPMADEA
-1131 LNDLL
+1131 LAELL
-1136 AISKQDDDGTYW
+1136 AISMQDDDGTYW
-1148 GYGDGAVPMPYED
+1148 GYGEGAVPMPYEHG
-1161 IGYSYLV
+1161 GYGYMA

-1182 ALIEAKNPIAIS
+1182 ALIGAKNPTASS
-1194 SLKWISAQRN
+1194 SLKWIAAQRN

-1236 VHVIA
+1236 VHVIT
-1241 DGTEIKS
+1241 DDTEIRS
-1248 VEVNQQNFD
+1248 VDVNQQNFD
-1257 VVQIIEIPEGTSEL
+1257 VVQIIEIPEGVSTVRL
-1271 KLEMEGTGDLNFQLV
+1271 AMDGTGDLNYQLV
-1286 RRFNVILPDAIE
+1286 RRFNVILPEVIE
-1298 QNEIEL
+1298 YNEIEL

-1313 AVNDIVTVNARVKYN
+1313 AVNDIVTVNVHVKYN
-1328 GIRGIAGSITSSGMM
+1328 GIQGIDGITSSSGMM

-1355 VPSSLEALKEENL
+1355 VSSSLELLKDEDI

-1381 YIDDM
+1381 YVDDM
-1386 QPGEELVLSMQV
+1386 QPGEELDLRMQV

-1424 AKGMDVTVV
+1424 VKGVNVTVV